1 MPARVLQLTMIV
13 TVVCGLVVAG
23 TPTASA
29 QALCPEAYAQTLDAG
44 FLHAPKTTT
53 LKADLGEFGDMLPGG
68 TWRMPLSGGIAF
80 DGLAVE
86 GVSFTRITEPGSGSK
101 VFTFEVV
108 VDLRASDN
116 LSSDFEFVAVD
127 GDRRLRL
134 GGLTDIRVQCQA
146 MSVTRTFSIA
156 TSDFV
161 SFFAAGQVPRLW
173 VVRTTLVG
181 GC

>member
-1 MPARVLQLTMIV
+1 MPARVLQLTMFV
-13 TVVCGLVVAG
+13 TVVSGLVVVGA
-23 TPTASA
+23 PTASA

-44 FLHAPKTTT
+44 FLHAPRTTT
-53 LKADLGEFGDMLPGG
+53 IKGDLGEFGDMLPGG

-80 DGLAVE
+80 DGLALE
-86 GVSFTRITEPGSGSK
+86 GISFTRITESGSGSK
-101 VFTFEVV
+101 FFTFEVV

-116 LSSDFEFVAVD
+116 LSSDLEFVAVD

-134 GGLTDIRVQCQA
+134 GSIEGVKVQCRA
-146 MSVTRTFSIA
+146 INVSRTFSIA